1 MRIID
6 FYSDIMI
13 IGKNNPND
21 YKEIIQKLLHNSNI
35 NIKVITNSQLKDA
48 LKTILAF
55 VIGDSLEDS
64 FILKLSPED
73 VKEVADD
80 LTSLSDKIIFM
91 DRYKYMYST
100 IGINI
105 NFLNYKIDI
114 NVNSY
119 KEIFNIIGN
128 YMSKTVLS
136 PNLFEIHSPVNK
148 FEYIRGE
155 LINDN
160 KKSLIYVPSLQK
172 YIKHI
177 ESDNTYILVNNIA
190 KFIVKS

>member
-1 MRIID
+1 MEIVD
-6 FYSDIMI
+6 FYNDIMV
-13 IGKNNPND
+13 IGQNRQID
-21 YKEIIQKLLHNSNI
+21 YKEVIRMLLYNSNI
-35 NIKVITNSQLKDA
+35 NTRIITSSQLKDV

-73 VKEVADD
+73 VKEVADN

-136 PNLFEIHSPVNK
+136 PNLFEIHSPANK
-148 FEYIRGE
+148 FGYIRGE

-177 ESDNTYILVNNIA
+177 ESENTYILVNNIA
-190 KFIVKS
+190 KFIVKL